1 MAPLKITRVRIIH
14 TNPNGIG
21 LSVVKVESSEPGL
34 YGIECATG
42 IRRYKTLTTAVDEY
56 LAPLLKGKNPD
67 NIEDIWQTVNLSSY
81 WRNGPILNTVL
92 AGLDQALWDI
102 KGKCAGLPV
111 YQLLGGKSRFAVEC
125 YGHASGDDFEELADS
140 VREYREKGFRH
151 IRNQLG
157 KYGSPDLSGK
167 PDFRKGGYGLAS
179 DTVMEIRPY
188 MKIVPKM
195 FEYISSE

>member
-92 AGLDQALWDI
+92 AGLDQAL
-102 KGKCAGLPV
+102 
-111 YQLLGGKSRFAVEC
+111 
-125 YGHASGDDFEELADS
+125 
-140 VREYREKGFRH
+140 
-151 IRNQLG
+151 
-157 KYGSPDLSGK
+157 
-167 PDFRKGGYGLAS
+167 
-179 DTVMEIRPY
+179 
-188 MKIVPKM
+188 
-195 FEYISSE
+195 